1 MARDNSSGCLPG
13 LTIVIAAMAVL
24 LCFIG
29 QIDRPSE
36 FSWTAVFLVLALIVL
51 PVFALGFWLLRWLFG
66 PR

>member
-1 MARDNSSGCLPG
+1 MAQDNSSGCLPG
-13 LTIVIAAMAVL
+13 LTIVVVVMAIL
-24 LCFIG
+24 LCIIG

-36 FSWTAVFLVLALIVL
+36 FSWTAVLLVLALIVV